1 AQPSEWVFRH
11 GYSSYERSMMRRV
24 HVLGITDE
32 FGTPSSRVCTVLSSP
47 CHPQRSFGYAC
58 GLSPKSTAHP
68 LKTGAPYFIS
78 DSYKND
84 SDNRDYYFI
93 VMLAIKYSIFT
104 FGMEYFFSSFFQN

>member
-1 AQPSEWVFRH
+1 
-11 GYSSYERSMMRRV
+11 MMRRV

-68 LKTGAPYFIS
+68 RKSGAPYFIS
-78 DSYKND
+78 GSYKND
-84 SDNRDYYFI
+84 FDNWDYYFI
-93 VMLAIKYSIFT
+93 VVLVIEYNIFT
-104 FGMEYFFSSFFQN
+104 FRMEYFFHPFFKIKY